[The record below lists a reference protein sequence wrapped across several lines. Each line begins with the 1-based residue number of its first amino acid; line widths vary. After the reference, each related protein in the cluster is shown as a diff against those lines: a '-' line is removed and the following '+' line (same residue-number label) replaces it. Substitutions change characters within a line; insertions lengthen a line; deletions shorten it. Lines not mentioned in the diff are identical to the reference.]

1 MKGQRKQLNERLTA
15 FREDYRRANARINFL
30 LANDD
35 RGEELEHLER
45 FVGYIDNLVECFPE
59 RQRQIIRL
67 CVLDDIPVTSA
78 AIEVGYH
85 YTWAIQLR
93 DNAVQVIEEVLDGT
107 KIVRSE
113 LGLEIM
119 ERLDAFRDS
128 IRCSDHSI
136 PIHPD
141 PRAEPIEAE
150 HLQGD

>member
-1 MKGQRKQLNERLTA
+1 MKGYRKQLNERMAA
-15 FREDYRRANARINFL
+15 FREDYRKANARINFL

-35 RGEELEHLER
+35 RGEELERLER
-45 FVGYIDNLVECFPE
+45 FVGYVDNMVECFPE

-107 KIVRSE
+107 NIVQSK

-128 IRCSDHSI
+128 ICRGDDSVSI
-136 PIHPD
+136 HAD
-141 PRAEPIEAE
+141 PGAEPIKAE
-150 HLQGD
+150 HL